1 MENKHLVQHRVISMP
16 SMKGNSVPMMER
28 IRECNIHIFCSSK
41 VLGLKSIHISNK
53 KTDLGPFLTP
63 PLQPVVLG
71 DTKAG
76 PRGSS
81 KCQRL
86 QRWQAMQVGDGVDTV
101 GAGTPLLM
109 VVPPS

>member
-53 KTDLGPFLTP
+53 KTDLGSLKKGKICTFEEKINFLTG
-63 PLQPVVLG
+63 VFVSH
-71 DTKAG
+71 
-76 PRGSS
+76 PRQCS
-81 KCQRL
+81 KL
-86 QRWQAMQVGDGVDTV
+86 SFLI
-101 GAGTPLLM
+101 PIY
-109 VVPPS
+109 SKE